1 MFTPQEIQEQT
12 FSKAVFGGYDM
23 QQVDDFLEPLTED
36 YITLYKENSVLKAK
50 MKILVEKLEEYRAQ
64 ETKQSTAAAD
74 AEAKSAQLLK
84 ETQARCAAM
93 LQNAEV
99 NAQAN
104 AQVNAANVQL
114 AQLNQQLHAEQ
125 ERLDYAKQTAL
136 NFISV
141 VERDIQGHLELLET
155 LKAFFLDIGFAS
167 LTFSDPEEH
176 DRIIAFTSQLAHIV
190 SSAYVKSP
198 EAQKRRGFSAGSFQ
212 DMTRVARLDENMWTE
227 LFLDDADYLTD
238 ELDILIGHL
247 QEYADALKSKD
258 AEHLR
263 ALLRDGREKKAT
275 AGGN

>member
-1 MFTPQEIQEQT
+1 MKALLAPPQFGQ
-12 FSKAVFGGYDM
+12 FSVTTA
-23 QQVDDFLEPLTED
+23 
-36 YITLYKENSVLKAK
+36 
-50 MKILVEKLEEYRAQ
+50 EK
-64 ETKQSTAAAD
+64 
-74 AEAKSAQLLK
+74 
-84 ETQARCAAM
+84 
-93 LQNAEV
+93 
-99 NAQAN
+99 
-104 AQVNAANVQL
+104 
-114 AQLNQQLHAEQ
+114 
-125 ERLDYAKQTAL
+125 
-136 NFISV
+136 
-141 VERDIQGHLELLET
+141 
-155 LKAFFLDIGFAS
+155 
-167 LTFSDPEEH
+167 H
-176 DRIIAFTSQLAHIV
+176 DQMIAFTSQLAHIV